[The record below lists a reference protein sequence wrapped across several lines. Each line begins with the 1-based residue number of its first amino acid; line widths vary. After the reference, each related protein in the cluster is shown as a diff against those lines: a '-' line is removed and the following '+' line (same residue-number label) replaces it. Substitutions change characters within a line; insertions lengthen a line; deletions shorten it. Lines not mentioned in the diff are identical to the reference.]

1 MEKILNGVML
11 LILIFVL
18 YKFLIKDPRY
28 ERKAK
33 KRCTVCGSTIPY
45 KARVCPYCRRDP
57 GTDFRSEAKVT
68 LHQNKGILIFAFGS
82 CAIALLLVWIGM
94 LFS

>member
-1 MEKILNGVML
+1 M
-11 LILIFVL
+11 L

-33 KRCTVCGSTIPY
+33 KRCTVCGSAIPY

-57 GTDFRSEAKVT
+57 GMDFRSEAEVA
-68 LHQNKGILIFAFGS
+68 LHQNKGILIFAFVG
-82 CAIALLLVWIGM
+82 CAIALLFALIGM
-94 LFS
+94 LLS